1 VLIKPPS
8 GPPTTQSF
16 DANGNL
22 TLQNAAGALSTFAW
36 DGENRMVGYQN
47 PAGAVG
53 TLLYTAD
60 GLRKA
65 ADVQDGSA
73 VETWRFVWDGQNVLR
88 KESSAPGVG
97 NDIIRTTDY
106 PGYWGGLASLFDSI
120 GGSQI
125 LAFDPQGNVRLVLQG
140 GSVAGTG
147 AYTGFGEVLSDPGI
161 SFAYVGLFGYQW
173 DNPFY
178 YVRARYYDPVTGKWF
193 GRDPIG
199 PWSGDSRLYGY
210 GANNPVAFADPAGLA
225 PCCYWVDILEPMP
238 DAYLALTCRCQPCF
252 DAVSRQCGWV
262 SAELFCDVFDDGDC
276 RAVAKKFGVDP
287 AYVCAAAM
295 TERSWE
301 YVGLKGWGE
310 WALNV
315 AKNALLSDPVH
326 AYGPLEI
333 HGATAWNVLNCLFD
347 HFPSVYYQLNAPT
360 AKGQLKGWLQGS
372 ANSYNLLAAW
382 LYLNQNGYDQ
392 TCTRRSGL
400 SLDDFNREYNRH
412 NPTWRDRW
420 KCAVGSL
427 KNKKCDP

>member
-22 TLQNAAGALSTFAW
+22 TLQNAGGAFSTFAW

-47 PAGAVG
+47 PAGVVG
-53 TLLYTAD
+53 TLLYSAD

-120 GGSQI
+120 AGSQI

-161 SFAYVGLFGYQW
+161 PFAYVGLFGYQW

-178 YVRARYYDPVTGKWF
+178 YVRDRYYDPTTGRWYS
-193 GRDPIG
+193 RDP
-199 PWSGDSRLYGY
+199 
-210 GANNPVAFADPAGLA
+210 
-225 PCCYWVDILEPMP
+225 LEPTDGDQGRNAYAFDDESPISNLDPNGEAPVGQGARTSPVSTPADCLRLCARKHGSCFNCVVRSAAAHGIPSWLSCPIAKYACSSNIDCGPGPAAPQQPSWGWP
-238 DAYLALTCRCQPCF
+238 DCFARCIENNDPLNLVTKGIFTGIGGTIPKSWARYLGVRVSGFAETTRVTTIPSVISSKLEMGAGNPLRVLGRRVSPFWVAYGNYLALVETRCAC
-252 DAVSRQCGWV
+252 
-262 SAELFCDVFDDGDC
+262 
-276 RAVAKKFGVDP
+276 
-287 AYVCAAAM
+287 VCA
-295 TERSWE
+295 
-301 YVGLKGWGE
+301 
-310 WALNV
+310 
-315 AKNALLSDPVH
+315 
-326 AYGPLEI
+326 
-333 HGATAWNVLNCLFD
+333 
-347 HFPSVYYQLNAPT
+347 
-360 AKGQLKGWLQGS
+360 
-372 ANSYNLLAAW
+372 
-382 LYLNQNGYDQ
+382 
-392 TCTRRSGL
+392 
-400 SLDDFNREYNRH
+400 H
-412 NPTWRDRW
+412 NP
-420 KCAVGSL
+420 SSE
-427 KNKKCDP
+427 